1 MNKNWFYIV
10 LCLVLLTG
18 CWDQRQFKDIKLV
31 LAIGFDKN
39 ENGGIQETVTIPT
52 IQRSTDGPAS
62 ELIKVVTTSGDTP
75 REARDYTDQ
84 MVAESFDPSKSKVI
98 LLGEDLAKDSI
109 QPVFDQ
115 FYRNPNNNLNA
126 YIAVIEGKAEDA
138 IRLSPENETSFSSY
152 ASGLLEGLVT
162 STHSTGENIETLH
175 GELLEP
181 GVDFA
186 VPLLRVDEE
195 RELLNFIGLALFHKD
210 KYSGEYIPAHHTSLL
225 MLLEGKR
232 GRVTN
237 ITEKVTDEEE
247 NHVRNYITVKVMK
260 NEHDIKVKVE
270 GDQVTAN
277 INLNLKVRVVEY
289 PRNHL
294 TDKKTIKELNKKL
307 SEILTEDSKEVLA
320 TIQEANSDVF
330 YIGRKLQAY
339 HPEYWN
345 KVKWG
350 EEFPNINIVPN
361 VKVKIVQY
369 GVIS

>member
-1 MNKNWFYIV
+1 MKRKWFYII

-31 LAIGFDKN
+31 LAIGFDQN
-39 ENGGIQETVTIPT
+39 ENGEIQETVTIPT
-52 IQRSTDGPAS
+52 IQRSGDGPTS
-62 ELIKVVTTSGDTP
+62 ELIKVVTTSADTP

-84 MVAESFDPSKSKVI
+84 MVAESFDPSKSKII
-98 LLGEDLAKDSI
+98 LLGEALAKDSI

-126 YIAVIEGKAEDA
+126 YIAIIDGKAEDA
-138 IRLSPENETSFSSY
+138 IRLTPNNETSFSNY
-152 ASGLLEGLVT
+152 ASGLLEGLVK

-186 VPLLRVDEE
+186 VPLLKVEE
-195 RELLNFIGLALFHKD
+195 EKELLNFIGLALFHND
-210 KYSGEYIPAHHTSLL
+210 AYSGVYIPAHHTSLL
-225 MLLEGKR
+225 MLLEGRR
-232 GRVTN
+232 GKITS
-237 ITEKVTDEEE
+237 ITEKVADEEE
-247 NHVRNYITVKVMK
+247 NHVRKYITVRVMK
-260 NEHDIKVKVE
+260 NVHDIKVKVN

-277 INLNLKVRVVEY
+277 INVNLKVRVVEY

-294 TDKKTIKELNKKL
+294 TDKKTIKKLNKKL
-307 SEILTEDSKEVLA
+307 SELLTEHSKEVIA
-320 TIQEANSDVF
+320 KVQEANSDVF
-330 YIGRKLQAY
+330 YIGRKVHAY

-345 KVKWG
+345 KVNWE
-350 EEFPNINIVPN
+350 EEFPNINIVPD
-361 VKVKIVQY
+361 VKVKIIQY